1 MDKPRTFAGG
11 ATPARSANARMTS
24 SAEPRTK
31 MVGYR
36 RRVIGSATCVVED
49 GAVDMVLVVRPRL
62 RPKPR
67 SGFCSRIWP
76 AR

>member
-36 RRVIGSATCVVED
+36 RRVIGSATCVVD
-49 GAVDMVLVVRPRL
+49 YGAVDLVLVECAPTTQ
-62 RPKPR
+62 PR